1 MERRTEQSPPPS
13 GEVHPPHPLAKP
25 AGRKSSELFTNPL
38 PVFLITLLAI
48 FLGEAAVMFLLR
60 LLPPLTTAQ
69 EALVDALMLV
79 CIVFPALFLLILKP
93 MRLHVAERRRVE
105 EKLRALSITD
115 ELTGLLNRRGF
126 FVLAEQQLRIADRHT
141 KNMVLVYADLDN
153 LKEINDSAGHQAGDR
168 VLAETAAFL
177 KANFRRS
184 DIMARMGGDEFVV
197 LQVEDS
203 DAEALRTR
211 FQEAFDREV
220 GARYRE
226 YGLSIS
232 IGSATYEPH
241 RPHSLD
247 DLLAAADTAMYG
259 NKCRKAG
266 QPS

>member
-38 PVFLITLLAI
+38 HIFLITLLAI
-48 FLGEAAVMFLLR
+48 FLGEAAVMFLLG

-126 FVLAEQQLRIADRHT
+126 FVLAEQQLRIAT